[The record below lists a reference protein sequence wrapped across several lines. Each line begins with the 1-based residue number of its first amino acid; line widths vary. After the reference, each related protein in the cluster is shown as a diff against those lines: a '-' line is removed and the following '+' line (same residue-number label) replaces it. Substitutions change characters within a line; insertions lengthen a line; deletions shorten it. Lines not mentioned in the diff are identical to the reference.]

1 LDDLKGPELVKKTP
15 DRTLELLQFQSISAS
30 YRSLVETGIRSVE
43 PMSWGNI
50 LTARDP
56 GLDRAIEAAG
66 GVRALARQLGISQP
80 AISSWKRV
88 PSDRVIAVETA
99 TGVPRRDL
107 RPDLYDQS
115 PALADDK
122 AAVMDVA
129 PEDIARADEYAL
141 LGALLW
147 RAPTAEV
154 LAQVARF
161 RGDGSELGTAHLML
175 AEAAANADPAAIQ
188 REFFD
193 LFVGVGRGELL
204 PYASF
209 YRTGFLHE
217 RPLAEVRRDMEA
229 LGLAREERIGEP
241 EDHVAMLFDVM
252 RGLIMGEF
260 ASDQIDDRV
269 FYERH
274 IKPWASRLFVDLEM
288 TQTSAFYRT
297 VGAVGRV
304 FLDIEAGAMALAA

>member
-1 LDDLKGPELVKKTP
+1 M
-15 DRTLELLQFQSISAS
+15 ELLQLQLISAS
-30 YRSLVETGIRSVE
+30 YRIRAEADVRSVE
-43 PMSWGNI
+43 TTSWGKN

-88 PSDRVIAVETA
+88 PSDRVIAIEAA

-115 PALADDK
+115 SSAAADRSALNDI
-122 AAVMDVA
+122 A

-217 RPLAEVRRDMEA
+217 RPLGEVRRDMEA

-260 ASDQIDDRV
+260 AADQIDDRV

>member
-1 LDDLKGPELVKKTP
+1 
-15 DRTLELLQFQSISAS
+15 
-30 YRSLVETGIRSVE
+30 
-43 PMSWGNI
+43 
-50 LTARDP
+50 
-56 GLDRAIEAAG
+56 
-66 GVRALARQLGISQP
+66 
-80 AISSWKRV
+80 
-88 PSDRVIAVETA
+88 
-99 TGVPRRDL
+99 
-107 RPDLYDQS
+107 
-115 PALADDK
+115 
-122 AAVMDVA
+122 MDVA

>member
-1 LDDLKGPELVKKTP
+1 M
-15 DRTLELLQFQSISAS
+15 RW
-30 YRSLVETGIRSVE
+30 
-43 PMSWGNI
+43 WGNS
-50 LTARDP
+50 LAARDP
-56 GLDRAIEAAG
+56 GLERAIEAAG
-66 GVRALARQLGISQP
+66 GMRALARLLGISQP

-88 PSDRVIAVETA
+88 PSDRVIAVEAA
-99 TGVPRRDL
+99 TGIARREL
-107 RPDLYDQS
+107 RPDLYDQ
-115 PALADDK
+115 PAALHDVLIS
-122 AAVMDVA
+122 AAVRSDVT
-129 PEDIARADEYAL
+129 PEDMARADEYAM

-217 RPLAEVRRDMEA
+217 RPLADVRRDMEA

-304 FLDIEAGAMALAA
+304 FLDVEAGAMALAA

>member
-1 LDDLKGPELVKKTP
+1 MDDLKGPELVKKTP
-15 DRTLELLQFQSISAS
+15 DRTLELLQFQPISAS
-30 YRSLVETGIRSVE
+30 YRGLAEAGIRSVE
-43 PMSWGNI
+43 PTSWGNN
-50 LTARDP
+50 LSARDP

-88 PSDRVIAVETA
+88 PSDRVVAVETA

-122 AAVMDVA
+122 AAVRDVA

>member
-1 LDDLKGPELVKKTP
+1 
-15 DRTLELLQFQSISAS
+15 
-30 YRSLVETGIRSVE
+30 
-43 PMSWGNI
+43 
-50 LTARDP
+50 
-56 GLDRAIEAAG
+56 
-66 GVRALARQLGISQP
+66 
-80 AISSWKRV
+80 
-88 PSDRVIAVETA
+88 
-99 TGVPRRDL
+99 
-107 RPDLYDQS
+107 
-115 PALADDK
+115 
-122 AAVMDVA
+122 
-129 PEDIARADEYAL
+129 
-141 LGALLW
+141 
-147 RAPTAEV
+147 

-217 RPLAEVRRDMEA
+217 RPLADVRRDMEA

-304 FLDIEAGAMALAA
+304 FLDVEAGAMALAA